1 MKQKHHLKLK
11 ALFREALLFSCFI
24 QLAIGPTTVLAQ
36 STPLSET
43 ILRGA
48 TQVVG
53 TGMQIYDQQRMRE
66 MYYQHMQQT
75 AGLSTGHRATK
86 LSK

>member
-1 MKQKHHLKLK
+1 MLYSISY
-11 ALFREALLFSCFI
+11 R
-24 QLAIGPTTVLAQ
+24 PTTALAQ

-66 MYYQHMQQT
+66 MYFQHMQQT
-75 AGLSTGHRATK
+75 AGAFRPALRHKA
-86 LSK
+86 